1 MTDRDSSRSL
11 EGGEVPTASS
21 DAVFRLVF
29 GGYVG
34 VLLAGIVAS
43 VLALTDRPS
52 IVGLGAAVTA
62 LLSGW
67 LVAIAFAGR
76 VDGLAVWLGRTRARR
91 SAIVLPAGPFGMA
104 TTASLVTAFPSRFT
118 IVTLGAGI
126 VVAIVGAVL
135 GWMAQSRAVNAMT
148 EDEPGATWRWKPPS
162 SPKLDAVLLATWLL
176 LGATAAASGNWA
188 ESVLWT
194 GLAAFWVCSSL
205 VEGRWRVGSVG
216 ETPAIRVHDAGLVKQ
231 RPYTR
236 SIVSWRDVSHVRV
249 REDELVLDRG
259 LFDVRFDRDELADL
273 EAVRAEIE
281 HHLPDGVPSA
291 VAE

>member
-1 MTDRDSSRSL
+1 M
-11 EGGEVPTASS
+11 A
-21 DAVFRLVF
+21 FRLAF

-52 IVGLGAAVTA
+52 IVVLGATVVA
-62 LLSGW
+62 LLSGC
-67 LVAIAFAGR
+67 LVAIALARHAG
-76 VDGLAVWLGRTRARR
+76 GLAVWLGGTRGRR
-91 SAIVLPAGPFGMA
+91 SAIVLLAGPFGMA
-104 TTASLVTAFPSRFT
+104 TAASLVTAFPSRFT
-118 IVTLGAGI
+118 NATLGAGI

-135 GWMAQSRAVNAMT
+135 GWMAQSRAVNAVT
-148 EDEPGATWRWKPPS
+148 GDEPAATWQWQPPS
-162 SPKLDAVLLATWLL
+162 SPKLDAVLLATWAL
-176 LGATAAASGNWA
+176 LGATAAASGDWA
-188 ESVLWT
+188 ESMLWA

-216 ETPAIRVHDAGLVKQ
+216 ETPEIRVYDAGLVKQ

-236 SIVSWRDVSHVRV
+236 SLVSWSDVSHVRV

-259 LFDVRFDRDELADL
+259 LFDVRFDRDELAEL
-273 EAVRAEIE
+273 EAIRAEIE
-281 HHLPDGVPSA
+281 RHLPDGVPSA